1 MQSKVFSTNK
11 TLNLRGKLIDLGVP
25 KVMGIVNVT
34 PDSFYDGGRY
44 VQENSMLQ
52 HVGEM
57 LEEGADI
64 IDVGGHSTRPGA
76 PAISETEER
85 RRVIPAIKQ
94 IVKQF
99 QNAAVSVDTFR
110 ASLANE
116 AIAEGAAMIN
126 DISGGGLDPAMFAT
140 VGSLRVPYCLMHMR
154 GNPQTMTRLTD
165 YDNLLMDMIHYFHQ
179 KIRQLHDLGA
189 IDIIVDPGFGFAKTA
204 EQGFELLRSLDRLK
218 ILGKPI
224 LTGLSRKSMIWRT
237 LAIEPE
243 EALNGTTSLNTIALL
258 KGASILRVHDVK
270 EAAESIRL
278 FQRSVL

>member
-1 MQSKVFSTNK
+1 
-11 TLNLRGKLIDLGVP
+11 
-25 KVMGIVNVT
+25 
-34 PDSFYDGGRY
+34 
-44 VQENSMLQ
+44 
-52 HVGEM
+52 M